1 MFLAVYENGAIDMK
15 HSFEMLHKS
24 GKILFFAQSQVATP
38 HIYYNL
44 INSKCELTPLELHG
58 CKIHRIIQY
67 KNQEEICVELEV
79 ESPNRGIEKVG
90 IYRQPEFYINPL
102 TVVVSVIRTIDLIG
116 YDRYCGR

>member
-1 MFLAVYENGAIDMK
+1 MK

-44 INSKCELTPLELHG
+44 INSKCELTPLALNG

-67 KNQEEICVELEV
+67 KNQGEMCVELEV
-79 ESPNRGIEKVG
+79 ESPDRGIEKVEV
-90 IYRQPEFYINPL
+90 YRQSGFYISPI
-102 TVVVSVIRTIDLIG
+102 TVVASVIRTIDLLG